1 MQKTVP
7 RIGGNSLRKIVQ
19 TKITLTKHFQT
30 PRFHLSSW
38 SQPVFLDKGTPWKI
52 NRWTLKVIPIEKPN
66 HLPNPPFLCSMFIF
80 QSKPKP
86 INISQILPQIFVAF
100 IIEISMSCSDNKPL
114 GRHFC
119 FNKRS
124 HCGETRKPKWQGS
137 IFWRKRYFFFLR
149 VSQNC
154 TLKSFQNRVEHIN
167 YQNFC
172 LSFQNVEPVT
182 PIGNPSPTLF
192 RKKLTRNLQ

>member
-1 MQKTVP
+1 
-7 RIGGNSLRKIVQ
+7 
-19 TKITLTKHFQT
+19 
-30 PRFHLSSW
+30 
-38 SQPVFLDKGTPWKI
+38 
-52 NRWTLKVIPIEKPN
+52 
-66 HLPNPPFLCSMFIF
+66 
-80 QSKPKP
+80 
-86 INISQILPQIFVAF
+86 
-100 IIEISMSCSDNKPL
+100 MSCSDNKPL
-114 GRHFC
+114 GHHFC

-124 HCGETRKPKWQGS
+124 HRRETRKPTWQGS

-192 RKKLTRNLQ
+192 WKTNMEAAKMAPPGRGSDAFWLTKTHGFSAGTLNFRGFFPFGPCFFFRPAGLPSKDPPLLPSFVFRWWADELQRG